1 MKVEAVEWLPTGD
14 YGSRSIPT
22 VSGREPL
29 WDCVEAK
36 KYLASLGYV
45 DEKKIG
51 IMGGSYGGYMVLAA
65 LAFKPEEFA
74 VGVDL
79 FGVSNWV
86 RTLQSIPPYWESF
99 RKSLYKEIGD
109 PSTQL
114 EFLRE
119 TSPLFHADKITKPL
133 IVIQGANDPRVIKPE
148 SDEIVEAVKKKGG
161 VVEYV
166 VFDNEGHGY
175 TKKAN
180 EIRANKAILDFL
192 DKYLKGEGAEASKD

>member
-1 MKVEAVEWLPTGD
+1 
-14 YGSRSIPT
+14 
-22 VSGREPL
+22 
-29 WDCVEAK
+29 
-36 KYLASLGYV
+36 
-45 DEKKIG
+45 
-51 IMGGSYGGYMVLAA
+51 VLAA
-65 LAFKPEEFA
+65 LAFKPDEFA
-74 VGVDL
+74 VGVDI

-86 RTLQSIPPYWESF
+86 RTLQSIPPYWESI

-133 IVIQGANDPRVIKPE
+133 IVLQGANDPRVIKPE
-148 SDEIVEAVKKKGG
+148 SDEIVEAVRKKG
-161 VVEYV
+161 VPVEYV
-166 VFDNEGHGY
+166 VFDNEGHGF

-192 DKYLKGEGAEASKD
+192 DKYLKGSGAGAAIEIRVK